1 MRINGSILTSVIQT
15 SIPFAMEQLCFNGGA
30 ILVSMFIVKL
40 GTKSVA
46 ANAVANS
53 TVAVFYAMGL
63 AVSNLAVPVVGQC
76 IGAGDRSMAK
86 NYGKKMI
93 WLGEFSILL
102 SLAVMVPFL
111 KLILGLYQAPADTIG
126 DIYKLLVI
134 ITLPMVLFWST
145 SNVLPNVLRAAGDVK
160 FTSYVSLGV
169 MWIVRVGLSY
179 LVSIKSG
186 AGIVGVWI
194 CLGMEW
200 LIRSIIFLLRFH
212 SEKWLKTLF

>member
-1 MRINGSILTSVIQT
+1 
-15 SIPFAMEQLCFNGGA
+15 
-30 ILVSMFIVKL
+30 MFIVKL

-76 IGAGDRSMAK
+76 IGAGDRRMAK

-212 SEKWLKTLF
+212 SQKWLKTLF